1 MAGDGRLTAVP
12 VTMKGGDMQLGRAE
26 SLFPMKPGTFF
37 HRAYE
42 VSKDGQRFLIAT
54 PAQAGGAAITVVLN
68 WQAGLKK

>member
-12 VTMKGGDMQLGRAE
+12 VTMKGADVELGRAE
-26 SLFPMKPGTFF
+26 SLFPMEPSTLF

-54 PAQAGGAAITVVLN
+54 PAQPGGAAITVVLN
-68 WQAGLKK
+68 WQAALKK